1 MPITCRVIMNSIF
14 LDLASATK
22 IDLQRHWIEAKRI
35 YPCTGK
41 FKLICILQVLKW
53 VGLLYGM
60 SGLGWSR
67 TQHAPLCEEL
77 KLPMF
82 LKFFQVLPYACIL
95 ILSGAPVRYSIL
107 ATQQLIRYNCQ
118 HSIVCCDNSD
128 G

>member
-1 MPITCRVIMNSIF
+1 MNSIF

-82 LKFFQVLPYACIL
+82 LKFYQVLPCLYTNSVRGACEVLRLGYTTI
-95 ILSGAPVRYSIL
+95 
-107 ATQQLIRYNCQ
+107 TQVQLPAFY
-118 HSIVCCDNSD
+118 HLL
-128 G
+128 